1 MSGTAAF
8 PFVPMT
14 PPQQMPAPGQ
24 PSRLA
29 AAIAAE
35 RPNFNSGSAN
45 TGEQF
50 SGPLL
55 AMLKDAM
62 KNKSTDPAYRREGF
76 GGEGR
81 DPFSGQQW
89 GNVMSGRQW
98 DGMPGQ
104 SGLAWALGNDLN
116 SYTNQANAN
125 VAGLGG
131 GGWNGGGVI

>member
-8 PFVPMT
+8 PFVPMA
-14 PPQQMPAPGQ
+14 PPQQMPTPGQ

-45 TGEQF
+45 TGAQF
-50 SGPLL
+50 AGPLL
-55 AMLKDAM
+55 QMLKDM
-62 KNKSTDPAYRREGF
+62 QKNKSDDPAYRREGF
-76 GGEGR
+76 GGQGS
-81 DPFSGQQW
+81 DLLNGQQW

-104 SGLAWALGNDLN
+104 SGLAQLLGTDLN
-116 SYTNQANAN
+116 SYTKAAQTN
-125 VAGLGG
+125 VAGMGG